1 MAISDPIA
9 DMLTRVRN
17 AVKAKMNSVD
27 VPASKLKTEL
37 ARVMKD
43 EGYIKNY
50 KFIQD
55 GKQGILRV
63 YLKYGPGQQATIY
76 GLERV
81 SKPSRRIYVKSREID
96 PVNVGFSVGNA
107 PGAFKFDTSKPG
119 NRNTGHE
126 FGTSFRDSERWD
138 LIEYLKTL

>member
-27 VPASKLKTEL
+27 VPASKLKIEL

-55 GKQGILRV
+55 GKQGLLRV

-81 SKPSRRIYVKSREID
+81 SKPSRRIYVKSREIK
-96 PVNVGFSVGNA
+96 PVFNGMGVAILSTSKGIMTDRKARQENVGGEVLCNI
-107 PGAFKFDTSKPG
+107 
-119 NRNTGHE
+119 
-126 FGTSFRDSERWD
+126 W
-138 LIEYLKTL
+138 